1 MSNFPRNFIGRSQS
15 TEKYVIIVKVRII
28 GRRVKVVTND
38 NQSFV
43 FQKNT
48 ASGEGGEGFF
58 GAAKI
63 FLNLHI
69 KKWMMKLDLPTFV
82 VPCKNWSE
90 IEVIGISAYFFFSFF
105 SAFFCPLVKS
115 FWDGQ
120 SKLKNWCYVPDDFT
134 MHRTPPPPLSFFKL
148 NSNIMCPL
156 WSNYINNLF

>member
-1 MSNFPRNFIGRSQS
+1 MSNFPRNFIGRSLS

-69 KKWMMKLDLPTFV
+69 KKWMMKLDLPTFL

-90 IEVIGISAYFFFSFF
+90 IEVIGLLRYPPRIRIFMFLDILHIFFFSFSPPLF
-105 SAFFCPLVKS
+105 LLSCQEFLGWAFQIK
-115 FWDGQ
+115 
-120 SKLKNWCYVPDDFT
+120 KLMLRAWWFHYASD
-134 MHRTPPPPLSFFKL
+134 TPPPYHFL
-148 NSNIMCPL
+148 N
-156 WSNYINNLF
+156 